1 MTLDS
6 LTAADFSAY
15 TGRSFEIH
23 YGQGE
28 SLSVALIEVRE
39 TPYDKA
45 DVPNARQGFSLLFQS
60 SIREYLPQGVYRF
73 TEPDFNAA
81 HGEIEL
87 FMVPLAPKAEGI
99 QYEVIFN

>member
-1 MTLDS
+1 MTLDT
-6 LTAADFSAY
+6 LTAADFTTY

-23 YGQGE
+23 YGQSE
-28 SLSVALIEVRE
+28 AISVTLTNVRE
-39 TPYDKA
+39 APYVRVN
-45 DVPNARQGFSLLFQS
+45 VPNTRQGFSLLFQS
-60 SIREYLPQGVYRF
+60 SIRQYLPQGVYRL

-87 FMVPLAPKAEGI
+87 FMVPLAPNAEGV